1 MPIHMRKNG
10 LKVQNSDGTWVNAG
24 GVASTATE
32 EDVIKNKNDIANMK
46 DESSGI
52 LAQAKSYVDS
62 ILPTASVANAKTLDG
77 KEISDIVLNE
87 DVDHACASRINIP
100 DNVNVADWLRHNAR
114 RGISYI
120 TTHENKGQTGL
131 PADYSYFAW
140 YTCDGINIFAK
151 TYDNRYF
158 YLWELNAAGYQW
170 RQIQFTDNIDFQV
183 HADELDADGLKEVN
197 PGIFAY
203 NCHHWKNYPSNHI
216 DAQGTII
223 DVSFGTSGE
232 YHWSTQYFI
241 SPHGSG
247 VWKRNFVSGNIS
259 EWERITHHF
268 WSGTT
273 TAKSN
278 TLNFKPSMVMVFS
291 GDFVS
296 VTNGTNG
303 FITIT
308 DTGFDFASAP
318 DKAYGVYAFA

>member
-32 EDVIKNKNDIANMK
+32 EDVIKNKNDIASMK
-46 DESSGI
+46 DETSGI
-52 LAQAKSYVDS
+52 LAQAKEYVDN
-62 ILPTASVANAKTLDG
+62 ILPSASVANASTLAG
-77 KEISDIVLNE
+77 KGINDLVLNE
-87 DVDHACASRINIP
+87 YIDDAIGSRISIP
-100 DNVNVADWLRHNAR
+100 ANVNVAEWLRKNAR
-114 RGISYI
+114 RGVSYVANEAI
-120 TTHENKGQTGL
+120 QGLTGL
-131 PADYSYFAW
+131 PADYPYWSW
-140 YTCDGINIFAK
+140 YTCDGVNIFAK
-151 TYDNRYF
+151 TMDNRFF
-158 YLWELNAAGYQW
+158 YLWELNSAGYQW

-183 HADELDADGLKEVN
+183 HSDELDANELKEIN

-203 NCHHWKNYPSNHI
+203 SSHHWKNYPSEHA
-216 DAQGTII
+216 DSQGTII
-223 DVSFGTSGE
+223 DISYGSSGE
-232 YHWSTQYFI
+232 NHWGAQYFV
-241 SPHGSG
+241 SPHSSD
-247 VWKRNFVSGNIS
+247 VWKRYFSAAKMSG
-259 EWERITHHF
+259 WEHITHHF

-296 VTNGTNG
+296 ATNSTNG